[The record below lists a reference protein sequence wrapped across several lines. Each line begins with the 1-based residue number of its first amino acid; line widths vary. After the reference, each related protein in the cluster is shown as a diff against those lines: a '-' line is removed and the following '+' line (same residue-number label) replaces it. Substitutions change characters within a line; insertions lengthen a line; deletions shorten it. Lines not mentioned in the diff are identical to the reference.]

1 MTYLWIIQTFV
12 FADIDPTLGLPTI
25 WLTGGGLTGMVA
37 GLYWGLYTDRLITGN
52 RWAES
57 KEETAE
63 NRATIR
69 ELLTQNGDLIR
80 ERDAALKSLDALRT
94 VAERQEREGV

>member
-1 MTYLWIIQTFV
+1 MWTLLL
-12 FADIDPTLGLPTI
+12 AEIDPTLGLPTV

-52 RWAES
+52 RWKES
-57 KEETAE
+57 KEEIAE

-69 ELLTQNGDLIR
+69 ELLSQNTALIQ
-80 ERDAALKSLDALRT
+80 ERDAANKALNALKD
-94 VAERQEREGV
+94 VAERQSE